1 MNKDTAVMRR
11 KVRSMDALAVS
22 PLLAL
27 LCLSFVPSQPV
38 LAADPCPTCLH
49 HDGKTGALIPRE
61 APIAP
66 DPSPSPEP
74 ATTGGT
80 GNDNNNSSLYG
91 GTESTMLKT
100 GTQGTLLRTGT
111 EGAMLQTGT
120 QNTMIQAGV
129 EHQAQPLNIEILID
143 CSQSMKEGLGGPLS
157 PGHEEKMN
165 AAKKVLE
172 QTMQNIPSDVNVGLR
187 VFGQSFTNDPYVDC
201 QQTALLV
208 PIGNHN
214 RRSIVERVS
223 QIRPFGLTP
232 LTYALREAGNDLMD
246 VNGLKQIILIS
257 DGAETCGQD
266 PCAMVR
272 YLTSHG
278 INMKIDIVAL
288 GIRRSDY
295 TARDQLNC
303 IANQTGGKYYDANTT
318 AELVDSIRQ
327 AVKQAVGEA
336 KVSGKV
342 LTKLKPGTLDKMPAD
357 LR

>member
-1 MNKDTAVMRR
+1 MNKDKRPLGRILLSIASLTLGF
-11 KVRSMDALAVS
+11 SLLLVS
-22 PLLAL
+22 T
-27 LCLSFVPSQPV
+27 QP
-38 LAADPCPTCLH
+38 AFSADPCPTCVH
-49 HDGKTGALIPRE
+49 HDGKTGALIPKE
-61 APIAP
+61 APTSD
-66 DPSPSPEP
+66 DPS
-74 ATTGGT
+74 ATSGGA
-80 GNDNNNSSLYG
+80 DNALYG
-91 GTESTMLKT
+91 GTETTTLKT

-111 EGAMLQTGT
+111 EGTLLRTGTDGALLQTGT
-120 QNTMIQAGV
+120 QNTMIQAGI

-208 PIGNHN
+208 PIGVHN
-214 RRSIVERVS
+214 RRTIVERVS

-232 LTYALREAGNDLMD
+232 LTYALREAGNDLMEA
-246 VNGLKQIILIS
+246 NGLKQIILIS

-288 GIRRSDY
+288 GIKRSDFN
-295 TARDQLNC
+295 ARDQLNC
-303 IANQTGGKYYDANTT
+303 IANSTGGKYYDANTT

-327 AVKQAVGEA
+327 AVKQAVGES

-342 LTKLKPGTLDKMPAD
+342 LTKLKPDAIEKMPAD